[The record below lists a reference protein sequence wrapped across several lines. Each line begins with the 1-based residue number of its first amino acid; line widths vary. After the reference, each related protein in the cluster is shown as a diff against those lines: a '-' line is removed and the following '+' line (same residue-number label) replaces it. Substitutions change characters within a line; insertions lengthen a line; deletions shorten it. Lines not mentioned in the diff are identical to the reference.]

1 MKRCEIITA
10 CCPGLAAVRSL
21 PVRAYNRESPIVN
34 ELMFSSGVDPGRGFF
49 MRHRKQVRVIIII
62 ALVCACISLTI
73 VLTTAQKPPQV
84 PHTRL
89 VRQQRD
95 DQQKKSSQ
103 RQETQPQDTV
113 GESIK
118 ISTELVQLDVK
129 VTDQNGRSVSGLT
142 KNDFAVYEDKVSQ
155 TIESVSSEE
164 TPVSLGLVI
173 DTSGSIRTKLH
184 TVADAAQDLIRQMR
198 RDDEAFLVQFKTE
211 TDLIQDFTSNRRKL
225 ENALGELYAGGGT
238 ALLDAIIATA
248 DHAHEKGQ
256 QRRKALVVITDGLDK
271 NSSTKEKEVIEAMK
285 EDEVQV
291 YLVGFVDEEDSGGF
305 FSRSPAKKAKQLLTR
320 LAEDSGGRAFF
331 PTDVDEMPAI
341 AAQIAKE
348 LRAQYV
354 ISYYPS
360 NSRRDGS
367 FRSVRVTVNNRKLIA
382 QTRQGYYAPDD
393 RPNDREDVRRSG
405 DRRPR

>member
-1 MKRCEIITA
+1 
-10 CCPGLAAVRSL
+10 
-21 PVRAYNRESPIVN
+21 
-34 ELMFSSGVDPGRGFF
+34 
-49 MRHRKQVRVIIII
+49 MRHQKQVRVIIVI
-62 ALVCACISLTI
+62 ALMCACIALTI
-73 VLTTAQKPPQV
+73 GLATAQNPLQLPPA
-84 PHTRL
+84 RL
-89 VRQQRD
+89 VNQQRG
-95 DQQKKSSQ
+95 DQQKKTSQ
-103 RQETQPQDTV
+103 RQEAQPQDAG
-113 GESIK
+113 GESIR

-164 TPVSLGLVI
+164 APVSMGLVI
-173 DTSGSIRTKLH
+173 DTSGSMRQKLN
-184 TVADAAQDLIRQMR
+184 TVAEAARRLIRQMR
-198 RDDEAFLVQFKTE
+198 PDDEAFLVQFKAD
-211 TDLIQDFTSNRRKL
+211 TDLIQDFTSNRR
-225 ENALGELYAGGGT
+225 EMEDALGDLYAAGGT

-248 DHAHEKGQ
+248 DHANEKG
-256 QRRKALVVITDGLDK
+256 RRRKKALVVITDGLDK
-271 NSSTKEKEVIEAMK
+271 NSSMKEKEVVEAMK

-291 YLVGFVDEEDSGGF
+291 YLVGFVDEEESGGF

-354 ISYYPS
+354 ISYYPN

-367 FRSVRVTVNNRKLIA
+367 FRSVRVAVNNRKLIA

-393 RPNDREDVRRSG
+393 REDVRRSG

>member
-1 MKRCEIITA
+1 
-10 CCPGLAAVRSL
+10 
-21 PVRAYNRESPIVN
+21 
-34 ELMFSSGVDPGRGFF
+34 
-49 MRHRKQVRVIIII
+49 MRHREQDRVIIVIASVCVCI
-62 ALVCACISLTI
+62 ALTI
-73 VLTTAQKPPQV
+73 GLATAQNPPQL
-84 PHTRL
+84 PHARL
-89 VRQQRD
+89 VKQQSGDR
-95 DQQKKSSQ
+95 QKKTTQ
-103 RQETQPQDTV
+103 RQESQSQDTG

-129 VTDQNGRSVSGLT
+129 VTDQNRRSVSGLT
-142 KNDFAVYEDKVSQ
+142 KGDFAVYEDKVSQ
-155 TIESVSSEE
+155 NIESVSAEE
-164 TPVSLGLVI
+164 APVSMGLVI
-173 DTSGSIRTKLH
+173 DTSGSMRPKLD
-184 TVADAAQDLIRQMR
+184 TVSDAARGLIGQMR

-211 TDLIQDFTSNRRKL
+211 TDLVQEFTSDRRKL
-225 ENALGELYAGGGT
+225 EDALGDLYTAGGT

-248 DHAHEKGQ
+248 DHAHERGQ
-256 QRRKALVVITDGLDK
+256 RRRKALIVITDGVEK
-271 NSSTKEKEVIEAMK
+271 NSSSKEKEVMEAMK

-291 YLVGFVDEEDSGGF
+291 YLVGFVDREASGGF
-305 FSRSPAKKAKQLLTR
+305 FSKSPAKKAKDLLIR

-331 PTDVDEMPAI
+331 PSDVGEMPAI

-354 ISYYPS
+354 ISYYPN

-393 RPNDREDVRRSG
+393 GEAPQRKR

>member
-1 MKRCEIITA
+1 
-10 CCPGLAAVRSL
+10 
-21 PVRAYNRESPIVN
+21 
-34 ELMFSSGVDPGRGFF
+34 
-49 MRHRKQVRVIIII
+49 MRHRRQVRVIIVI
-62 ALVCACISLTI
+62 ALVCAGIALTI
-73 VLTTAQKPPQV
+73 GLATAQNPLQFPPAKPAAQIV
-84 PHTRL
+84 N
-89 VRQQRD
+89 QQRG
-95 DQQKKSSQ
+95 DQQKKTSQ

-113 GESIK
+113 GESIR
-118 ISTELVQLDVK
+118 ISTEFVQLDVK
-129 VTDQNGRSVSGLT
+129 VTDQNGRYVSGLT

-164 TPVSLGLVI
+164 TPVSMGLVI
-173 DTSGSIRTKLH
+173 DTSGSIRAKLY
-184 TVADAAQDLIRQMR
+184 TVADAARDLIRQMR
-198 RDDEAFLVQFKTE
+198 RDDEAFLAQFKAE
-211 TDLIQDFTSNRRKL
+211 TDLIQDFTSNRREL
-225 ENALGELYAGGGT
+225 ENALGELYAAGGT

-248 DHAHEKGQ
+248 DHAHERGQ

-291 YLVGFVDEEDSGGF
+291 YLVGFVDEEESGGF
-305 FSRSPAKKAKQLLTR
+305 FNRSPAKKAKQLLTR

-331 PTDVDEMPAI
+331 PTDVNEMPAI

-393 RPNDREDVRRSG
+393 KEDVRRSG